1 MIRDRNKRAVT
12 RDDPTGAKGQIIK
25 LLEPMARSRQM
36 HDVFTDFVAM
46 AARAVSNRFDRGH
59 FKQRE
64 AEYLQISKRYTREEL
79 TNFGHALGALHMG
92 LGTAGI
98 GVHTGDP
105 GEINFRDLLG
115 ETYMALDLGNANVGQ
130 FFTPAS
136 VCRLMARLTIDRDA
150 VERAVA
156 SKGFITLHE
165 PAVGGGA
172 TVIHYAEVLRD
183 AGFDHTGCMHAVAVD
198 VSDAAVN
205 MAYLQLSLL
214 GIPAV
219 VLHGNSLTMQF
230 RATWYTPMHI
240 ISGWSKKL
248 DARENGPGALETVE
262 LAPHQ
267 EGVTL
272 SETMSNAA

>member
-12 RDDPTGAKGQIIK
+12 RDDPTGAKNQIIK
-25 LLEPMARSRQM
+25 LLEPMARSRRM
-36 HDVFTDFVAM
+36 HEVFTDFIAM
-46 AARAVSNRFDRGH
+46 AARAVSNRFDRGN
-59 FKQRE
+59 FERRE
-64 AEYLQISKRYTREEL
+64 AEYLQIAERYNGEEL
-79 TNFGHALGALHMG
+79 RRFAQALGALHMG

-115 ETYMALDLGNANVGQ
+115 ETYMALDLGNASAGQ
-130 FFTPAS
+130 FFTPSS
-136 VCRLMARLTIDRDA
+136 VCRLMARLTIDIDA
-150 VERAVA
+150 VRQIVA
-156 SKGFITLHE
+156 SKGFITVHE

-172 TVIHYAEVLRD
+172 TIIHYAEVLRD
-183 AGFDHTGCMHAVAVD
+183 AGFDHTGCMHAVVVD

-219 VLHGNSLTMQF
+219 VLHGNSLTMEF
-230 RATWYTPMHI
+230 RSTWYTPMHI
-240 ISGWSKKL
+240 IGGWSKKL
-248 DARENGPGALETVE
+248 NEGEGSSTVPETVE

-267 EGVTL
+267 EGTAL